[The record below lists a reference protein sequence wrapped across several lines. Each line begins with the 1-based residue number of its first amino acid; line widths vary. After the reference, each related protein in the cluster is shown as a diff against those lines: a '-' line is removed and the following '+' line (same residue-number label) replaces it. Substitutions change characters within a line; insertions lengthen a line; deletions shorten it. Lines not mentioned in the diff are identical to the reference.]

1 MLFVIYSD
9 TEVLLNM
16 FIEFG
21 FEMLNM
27 LNGIFAF
34 AIYNKQVKNCFLE
47 ESIWS

>member
-1 MLFVIYSD
+1 
-9 TEVLLNM
+9 M

-34 AIYNKQVKNCFLE
+34 AIYNKISKKGVSWKR
-47 ESIWS
+47 SIWS